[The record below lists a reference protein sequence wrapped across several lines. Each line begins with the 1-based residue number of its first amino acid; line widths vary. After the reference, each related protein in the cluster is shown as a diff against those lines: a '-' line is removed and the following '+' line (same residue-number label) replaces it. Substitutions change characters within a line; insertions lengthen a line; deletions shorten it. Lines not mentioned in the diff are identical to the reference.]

1 MPFMFV
7 MLEVSK
13 LSGWL
18 NDDAPCRESK
28 GGHTRCGASR
38 GPESGRGLQTTA
50 AQEACRG
57 GLDCIFGGKARA
69 GAHVEHA
76 GHVRDAGG
84 VEA

>member
-1 MPFMFV
+1 MRGEPRAG
-7 MLEVSK
+7 K
-13 LSGWL
+13 R
-18 NDDAPCRESK
+18 P
-28 GGHTRCGASR
+28 GAA
-38 GPESGRGLQTTA
+38 TA

-57 GLDCIFGGKARA
+57 GLDCRFGGKARA